1 MAFSYAP
8 QLTLPRILL
17 RIDTPASRQQAAA
30 ALTRL
35 HTFVTTTHNT
45 RFTID
50 VLALQALCHN
60 AEGDE
65 PAALLALE
73 QAVTLA
79 QPGGFIRVF
88 VDLGPAMHGLLARL
102 ARRTDATG
110 YLQQILDAFP
120 APPAFAPE
128 PRPLPDRIA
137 TQADQIEPLTHR
149 ELEVLALLA
158 QRLSAREIAQRL
170 VISERT
176 VKRHTANVYLKLAV
190 NGRNAA
196 VAAAI
201 ALGLLPAPR

>member
-1 MAFSYAP
+1 
-8 QLTLPRILL
+8 
-17 RIDTPASRQQAAA
+17 
-30 ALTRL
+30 
-35 HTFVTTTHNT
+35 
-45 RFTID
+45 
-50 VLALQALCHN
+50 
-60 AEGDE
+60 
-65 PAALLALE
+65 
-73 QAVTLA
+73 
-79 QPGGFIRVF
+79 
-88 VDLGPAMHGLLARL
+88 
-102 ARRTDATG
+102 
-110 YLQQILDAFP
+110 
-120 APPAFAPE
+120 
-128 PRPLPDRIA
+128 LPDRIA